1 MDSLP
6 QRRRSK
12 RLKGENP
19 DGTPSNTA
27 HFATQPKVIHPV
39 DEPTR
44 LATLQ
49 PSLAVGS
56 SELQTGFTS
65 PQANNR
71 IVAQLLGAAKRPWP
85 APAVKRAE
93 KRENVYAKLY
103 ISAFDVGRV
112 APSRIFCLLPH
123 VEVPIVMV
131 GDRDGHIGLWDVA
144 LAQDV
149 VNPFQ
154 TEVFKRGIRKGKY
167 ADLSFS
173 LFHPHRRPI
182 SGLCMP
188 TQNPLSLFS
197 TSYDGTFRRF
207 DFRKE
212 EFLLLLNN
220 EEQLTSLT
228 TLPGGDTC
236 IVGDSIGN
244 AVIVDTRVKHLPT
257 KISNKN
263 MFSLHDRKIYCLDT
277 HPIDSNLLLSS
288 SLDQSVKLWDLRST
302 T

>member
-19 DGTPSNTA
+19 DGTPSYTA

-65 PQANNR
+65 PQASNR

-154 TEVFKRGIRKGKY
+154 TEGTCSVTCLCLFAVILISEKY
-167 ADLSFS
+167 LNGE
-173 LFHPHRRPI
+173 
-182 SGLCMP
+182 SGRESM
-188 TQNPLSLFS
+188 QIYLSLCF
-197 TSYDGTFRRF
+197 THTDDPY
-207 DFRKE
+207 
-212 EFLLLLNN
+212 
-220 EEQLTSLT
+220 
-228 TLPGGDTC
+228 
-236 IVGDSIGN
+236 
-244 AVIVDTRVKHLPT
+244 
-257 KISNKN
+257 
-263 MFSLHDRKIYCLDT
+263 LDCVCPLKT
-277 HPIDSNLLLSS
+277 PSRYF
-288 SLDQSVKLWDLRST
+288 QQVMMV
-302 T
+302 